1 MTRSKKIKTG
11 EQYYRALISPESFNK
26 EAKSFD
32 VVITTETPVFRRGW
46 EEDYNEILGCSPE
59 EVRMN
64 RASRGLPVF
73 DLHGFKGM
81 GAQDQ
86 LGRCTDVRFENS
98 KLIGII
104 TLGARADEALIS
116 DIENG
121 IVKDISVGY
130 NVYKYIREATGEGQ
144 TPNYRAIDWEP
155 FEVSFAPVQAD
166 VNAGVREKN
175 ESVET
180 VIDNYLLKSDK
191 MKIEE
196 IRAKANDEQKARL
209 DAIIQACRA
218 ASLTD
223 EKLVELYES
232 DKTVEQIRSENVV
245 TPPTVVDVESI
256 RANATK
262 ELKDRMDAIL
272 KSTRSA
278 KMDDSK
284 AIEFFNSDKPIE
296 EIRQAVIDSF
306 VAKDPKITAVEVGE
320 EAIDKKSRAIE
331 AAILCRV
338 APNAFKEEAKV
349 GAEYRGMT
357 MMEMGKE
364 LLTEGGM
371 NVRGM
376 SKMEIATK
384 VFQGRRDMATSD
396 FPLLLEN
403 VANKALRGEYEYA
416 PEYWDMIARQTSVSD
431 FKVKSLYK
439 VGSSNGMKKIKEGDE
454 IKYGSLLES
463 KQTIKVES
471 FAEGLRF
478 TRQAFIN
485 DDLSAFS
492 LIPSKFVLDWNT
504 TRGDLVWAM
513 ITDNVVM
520 DDTKALFHAGHS
532 NLATT
537 AGILSDTTLEAAL
550 VALKNQTDIDGKR
563 KIRILPKYL
572 IVSANYEI
580 AARKLLSIVAP
591 SSTSAV
597 NVFSSLG
604 LTLIVEP
611 RLSGKAWYL
620 SADPAAVEGLYYAYL
635 DGNGGLR
642 SNREDNFNTDSID
655 LAVRG
660 EFGVAAIDY
669 RGWYKNAGE

>member
-1 MTRSKKIKTG
+1 MTKSKKVKTG
-11 EQYYRALISPESFNK
+11 EQFFRALINSESFNK
-26 EAKSFD
+26 ENRSFD
-32 VVITTETPVFRRGW
+32 VVIATETPVFRRGW
-46 EEDYNEILGCSPE
+46 EEDYNEILGCKPDE
-59 EVRMN
+59 IRMT

-86 LGRCTDVRFENS
+86 LGRCTDIRFEGD
-98 KLIGII
+98 KMIGTI
-104 TLGARADEALIS
+104 TLGARADDALIS
-116 DIENG
+116 DVENG

-130 NVYKYIREATGEGQ
+130 NVYKYMREPTEDGK
-144 TPNYRAIDWEP
+144 TPNYRAVDWEP

-166 VNAGVREKN
+166 VNAGIREKN
-175 ESVET
+175 DAVET
-180 VIDNYLLKSDK
+180 VIDNYLLKTDK

-218 ASLTD
+218 ASLSD
-223 EKLVELYES
+223 EKIVDLYES
-232 DKTVEQIRSENVV
+232 EKTVEQIRSEYRVHAG
-245 TPPTVVDVESI
+245 VDVESI

-272 KSTRSA
+272 KSTRAA
-278 KMDDSK
+278 KMEDSK
-284 AIEFFNSDKPIE
+284 AIEFFNSEKTIE
-296 EIRQAVIDSF
+296 EIRQAVIDTF
-306 VAKDPKITAVEVGE
+306 VSKDPKVTSVAAGE
-320 EAIDKKSRAIE
+320 DAIDKKSRAIE
-331 AAILCRV
+331 SAILCRV

-357 MMEMGKE
+357 LMEMGKE
-364 LLTEGGM
+364 LLIESGV
-371 NVRGM
+371 NVRGL
-376 SKMEIATK
+376 SKTEIAAK

-403 VANKALRGEYEYA
+403 VANKALRGEYEFA
-416 PEYWDMIARQTSVSD
+416 PEYWNMIARETSVSD

-439 VGSSNGMKKIKEGDE
+439 IGSSNGMKKIKEGDE

-504 TRGDLVWAM
+504 TRGDMVWDM
-513 ITDNVVM
+513 ITSNVVM
-520 DDTKALFHAGHS
+520 DDGKALFHSGHG

-537 AGILSDTTLEAAL
+537 PAVLSDTSLEAAL
-550 VALKNQTDIDGKR
+550 IALKNQTDIDGKR
-563 KIRILPKYL
+563 KVRILPKYL

-580 AARKLLSIVAP
+580 TARKLLAIVAP
-591 SSTSAV
+591 SSTSQV